1 MVVALGLFALAIKR
15 WVTTIRLKLVNLL
28 RLDMVKTLQRAR
40 LLLHTGLTN
49 YFGLVTVAQQNLL
62 LNLKNTL
69 RVSSGAL
76 SVFVFLVLGNPALAY
91 DEAKEADK
99 VLVEYIRILDLELA
113 SRHSTNTI
121 PLPRAKP
128 PVPRIIPIPR
138 SRPAHPLTTYRNLYV
153 YVVHPHDFNKKRT
166 IKCYSV
172 GIDKYGYIVKIP
184 CKETK
189 IKEQSQ

>member
-40 LLLHTGLTN
+40 LLLRTGLTN

-69 RVSSGAL
+69 RALSGAL
-76 SVFVFLVLGNPALAY
+76 SVFVFMGTATAHDQDQAIKQYV
-91 DEAKEADK
+91 
-99 VLVEYIRILDLELA
+99 RILDLELFNRYA
-113 SRHSTNTI
+113 GYTAPKPPI
-121 PLPRAKP
+121 PRAKP
-128 PVPRIIPIPR
+128 SRIPVPRL
-138 SRPAHPLTTYRNLYV
+138 RPAHPLTTHKDLYV

-189 IKEQSQ
+189 VKEQSQ

>member
-28 RLDMVKTLQRAR
+28 RLDMVKTLQRVR

-49 YFGLVTVAQQNLL
+49 YFGLVTVAQQNPL

-69 RVSSGAL
+69 RALSGAL
-76 SVFVFLVLGNPALAY
+76 SVFLFMGTATAHDQDEVL
-91 DEAKEADK
+91 KQ
-99 VLVEYIRILDLELA
+99 YIRILDLELFNRYA
-113 SRHSTNTI
+113 GYTAPKPPI
-121 PLPRAKP
+121 PKAKP
-128 PVPRIIPIPR
+128 SRVPVPRYK
-138 SRPAHPLTTYRNLYV
+138 PAHSLITHRDLYV
-153 YVVHPHDFNKKRT
+153 YVVHPHDYIRKRT

-189 IKEQSQ
+189 VKKQSQ